1 MLAKANLSTE
11 RRQRHIAPLLE
22 AMPENLKAA
31 EAAEAAAAAAA
42 EVRQTEMPSPEKVHL
57 FSFTSLIACHYKMGL
72 CFLSSPLGGQYIAN
86 NHLCNVVYLMH

>member
-1 MLAKANLSTE
+1 MLAKANLSSE

-42 EVRQTEMPSPEKVHL
+42 EVRQTELPAPEKVHL
-57 FSFTSLIACHYKMGL
+57 FSLTSLIACHYKMGVVL
-72 CFLSSPLGGQYIAN
+72 PAQPLGRTTYCQRS
-86 NHLCNVVYLMH
+86 LM